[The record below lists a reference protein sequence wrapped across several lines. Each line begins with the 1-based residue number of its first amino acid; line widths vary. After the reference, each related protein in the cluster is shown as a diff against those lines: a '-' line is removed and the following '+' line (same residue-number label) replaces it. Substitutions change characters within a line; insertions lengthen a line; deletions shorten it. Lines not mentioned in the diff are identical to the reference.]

1 MKHVVIVSFLLF
13 GFVVQAQA
21 GAAGFFG
28 ISYALGT
35 SLGDI
40 GITAK
45 VVSDDD
51 ENTGVLGAGASY
63 YPFAEEKKFGLDA
76 SVGYLFKNSAV
87 MAGFDFLKWK
97 PQLSV
102 GYVNTEDSSSAPAPV
117 STPVPDPTPPPSEPE
132 GGGAET

>member
-1 MKHVVIVSFLLF
+1 MKRIVLVSFLLF
-13 GFVVQAQA
+13 GFVAQAQA

-35 SLGDI
+35 SLGDF

-45 VVSDDD
+45 VISDDD

-63 YPFAEEKKFGLDA
+63 YPFAEEKKFGLDV
-76 SVGYLFKNSAV
+76 SGGYLFKNSAV

-97 PQLSV
+97 PLLSV
-102 GYVNTEDSSSAPAPV
+102 GYVNTEDSSSAPAPAP
-117 STPVPDPTPPPSEPE
+117 STPAPSTPAPE
-132 GGGAET
+132 